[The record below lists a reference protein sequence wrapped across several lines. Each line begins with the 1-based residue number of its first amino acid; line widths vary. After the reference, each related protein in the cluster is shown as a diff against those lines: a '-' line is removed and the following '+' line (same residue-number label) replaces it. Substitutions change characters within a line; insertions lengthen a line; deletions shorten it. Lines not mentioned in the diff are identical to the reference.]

1 MEGRL
6 AGGSGPLVEVEQ
18 VLQAV
23 DHWGLGMVPRWG
35 LHGGWAAS
43 TNGQGRP
50 GPFEGGRWQGS
61 GWCDNVGHLVEVLVE
76 GLVGK
81 VDV

>member
-1 MEGRL
+1 MVLSFHVRV
-6 AGGSGPLVEVEQ
+6 AEV
-18 VLQAV
+18 
-23 DHWGLGMVPRWG
+23 GT
-35 LHGGWAAS
+35 GWAAS